1 MQKIVLDVIPSGIQ
15 PRVYV
20 DQYDLGR
27 QFQITFKEGIGD
39 YAFAPGTIIKI
50 NGRKSDGH
58 VFEYT
63 ESSKW
68 DATHY
73 VISKSGSGASTV
85 VTISTTEQMTAAAG
99 DADVQLTLQNSAGA
113 VIGTLNFIMVVQ
125 MRPSAAGDPS
135 ESDLPDLVRS
145 VNNILPDADGNVQIS
160 PVGDGIGASNI
171 STVEPTR
178 TMRTAYSA
186 GDYVYVTEDDQL
198 YKVTSPI
205 GANGTLTPGT
215 NAVACVLTSELAVK
229 TGTFTTNTTN
239 HPNVNTNISVKQFG
253 SVVSINGYLSNLS
266 ALSSTDARRLGT
278 ISGVSLP
285 SSFIRT
291 ICAFADHAYDPPSE
305 VIYLSIDNST
315 GNVGVNLSSG
325 SQSATNK
332 SVYFS
337 VCYVV

>member
-27 QFQITFKEGIGD
+27 QFQITFKEGMGD

-73 VISKSGSGASTV
+73 VISKSGSGSSTV

-135 ESDLPDLVRS
+135 ESDLPDIVRS

-186 GDYVYVTEDDQL
+186 GDYVYVTADDQL
-198 YKVTSPI
+198 YRVTSPI

-215 NAVACVLTSELAVK
+215 NAVACVLTSDLVDY
-229 TGTFTTNTTN
+229 
-239 HPNVNTNISVKQFG
+239 HS
-253 SVVSINGYLSNLS
+253 SNLTFNSVGKYIFDGDIKCLS
-266 ALSSTDARRLGT
+266 ARVVG
-278 ISGVSLP
+278 
-285 SSFIRT
+285 
-291 ICAFADHAYDPPSE
+291 
-305 VIYLSIDNST
+305 T
-315 GNVGVNLSSG
+315 GNYAIIVGNNNSNTVFMLYNTESTSFDRVTTQPTLNVEWWT
-325 SQSATNK
+325 QP
-332 SVYFS
+332 
-337 VCYVV
+337 

>member
-27 QFQITFKEGIGD
+27 QFQITFKEGMGD

-73 VISKSGSGASTV
+73 VISKSGSGSTTV

-113 VIGTLNFIMVVQ
+113 VIGTLNFVMVVQ

-135 ESDLPDLVRS
+135 ESDLPDIVRS
-145 VNNILPDADGNVQIS
+145 VNNVLPDADGNVQIS

-178 TMRTAYSA
+178 TMRTAYSV
-186 GDYVYVTEDDQL
+186 GDYVYVTADDQL
-198 YKVTSPI
+198 YRITSPI

-215 NAVACVLTSELAVK
+215 NAVACTLTSELSNQEITVTK
-229 TGTFTTNTTN
+229 NT
-239 HPNVNTNISVKQFG
+239 
-253 SVVSINGYLSNLS
+253 SVVSSNSAIRCFRCANVVFVNFDINVLSGAAVDSVIATGLLTPISPGAIGRTTKGFDIFVTTDGNLQIQSTPTTGWAKGSVTYL
-266 ALSSTDARRLGT
+266 T
-278 ISGVSLP
+278 
-285 SSFIRT
+285 
-291 ICAFADHAYDPPSE
+291 
-305 VIYLSIDNST
+305 
-315 GNVGVNLSSG
+315 
-325 SQSATNK
+325 
-332 SVYFS
+332 
-337 VCYVV
+337 